1 MTDYIIHRFNC
12 IFCYRYRIRCCLDSI
27 SAGRLKF
34 INICR
39 KKMTERSERLYGLDH
54 LRAIAI
60 LLVLMYHYRAFKHP
74 DWIDVIGRF
83 GWTGVDLFFV
93 LSGFLISGQLFTEI
107 KNTGKISLK
116 IFYIKRFFR
125 IFPSYFF
132 TLFLYFTFPFFR
144 EREALSPVW
153 KFVTFTQNYGL
164 DVINRGTFSHA
175 WSLCIEEQFYLILPL
190 FLFIVM
196 PTKLFK
202 YMAVLMIVVIGF
214 SMAARLMAWNEFIA
228 AADNSSTDFW
238 KLWYMKIYY
247 PTHTRLDGLG
257 IGILI
262 GYLMQYSSGFN
273 KMVHNR
279 GNIFFFLG
287 IILLGISFW
296 VCYEQASKTASIF
309 GFTLVAI
316 SYGLI
321 LMAAVSQSSFLYRS
335 KSYLTAQLAAL
346 SYAVYLS
353 HKGIIHMVQEGF
365 DYFKLETSDNISL
378 MVCLFACILGGLF
391 YRFLIEKPFSMIK
404 AKVLKRNV

>member
-1 MTDYIIHRFNC
+1 MKDN
-12 IFCYRYRIRCCLDSI
+12 
-27 SAGRLKF
+27 
-34 INICR
+34 
-39 KKMTERSERLYGLDH
+39 SERLYGLDH

-144 EREALSPVW
+144 EREVLSPLW

-190 FLFIVM
+190 FLLILI
-196 PTKLFK
+196 PAKLFR
-202 YMAVLMIVVIGF
+202 YLTVMMIAAVGF
-214 SMAARLMAWNEFIA
+214 SIASRWMAWNELTSVTNTA
-228 AADNSSTDFW
+228 SPDFW

-247 PTHTRLDGLG
+247 PTHTRLDGLAV
-257 IGILI
+257 GILI
-262 GYLMQYSSGFN
+262 GYLMQYSSGVK
-273 KMVHNR
+273 KMVHKR
-279 GNIFFFLG
+279 GNRFFFLG

-296 VCYEQASKTASIF
+296 LCDEQASKTASLF

-353 HKGIIHMVQEGF
+353 HKGIIHLVQKGF
-365 DYFKLETSDNISL
+365 DYFKLENSDNISL

-391 YRFLIEKPFSMIK
+391 YRFVIEKPFS
-404 AKVLKRNV
+404 VLKTKALKRIV

>member
-1 MTDYIIHRFNC
+1 MKEY
-12 IFCYRYRIRCCLDSI
+12 
-27 SAGRLKF
+27 
-34 INICR
+34 
-39 KKMTERSERLYGLDH
+39 SERLYGLDH

-74 DWIDVIGRF
+74 DWIDRVGRF

-93 LSGFLISGQLFTEI
+93 LSGFLISGQLFREM
-107 KNTGKISLK
+107 KNKGNISLK
-116 IFYIKRFFR
+116 TFYIKLFFI
-125 IFPSYFF
+125 IFPAYFF

-144 EREALSPVW
+144 EREALSPLW

-190 FLFIVM
+190 FLLILI
-196 PTKLFK
+196 PAKLFK
-202 YMAVLMIVVIGF
+202 HLAVLMMTVIGLSIIF
-214 SMAARLMAWNEFIA
+214 RMMAWNEYITGLDTA
-228 AADNSSTDFW
+228 SADFW

-257 IGILI
+257 IGVLI
-262 GYLMQYSSGFN
+262 GYLMQYSSGFKKIVN
-273 KMVHNR
+273 HN
-279 GNIFFFLG
+279 GNSLFFVG

-296 VCYEQASKTASIF
+296 VCNEQASKIASIF
-309 GFTLVAI
+309 GFTLVAV
-316 SYGLI
+316 SFGVI
-321 LMAAVSQSSFLYRS
+321 LMAAVSQSSFLYRT

-353 HKGIIHMVQEGF
+353 HKGIIHLVQEGF

-378 MVCLFACILGGLF
+378 MVCLVACIFGGLF
-391 YRFLIEKPFSMIK
+391 YRFVIEKPFS
-404 AKVLKRNV
+404 VLKTKTLKRIA